1 MRLTAIYNALNAY
14 RNGLMAAWEQRNDE
28 FEQLERRKS
37 DYVPKAY
44 KEQSK
49 KIDDEYAFKRSVL
62 RQTAREIINPIVE
75 AFQDK
80 EISITAEPPTAE
92 QLRLLETLKVFN
104 PPATEELHPQPHST
118 PTKQCIQA
126 AMNAMGDN
134 FLAVNAVLE
143 IARANGVT
151 GINHPPLFD
160 ATEAKHYTRELIRFI
175 NGYLEADVVGNRAY
189 HGKKI
194 SDLSSRGE
202 AHSLNSDYT
211 NAIAGMKYDKA
222 FGSPEEMVTKFT
234 SCPPNHFQ
242 KFSDTLNSIE

>member
-14 RNGLMAAWEQRNDE
+14 RNGLIAAWEQRNNE
-28 FEQLERRKS
+28 LEQLEYRKA

-44 KEQSK
+44 KEMNK

-62 RQTAREIINPIVE
+62 RQTAREIINPIIE
-75 AFQDK
+75 AFQGK
-80 EISITAEPPTAE
+80 EISVTAEPPTAE

-104 PPATEELHPQPHST
+104 SPATEGLHHST
-118 PTKQCIQA
+118 PTKQYFQA

-134 FLAVNAVLE
+134 LMAVNAVLE
-143 IARANGVT
+143 IARVNGVA
-151 GINHPPLFD
+151 GVEPPPLFGT
-160 ATEAKHYTRELIRFI
+160 TEAEHYTHELIRFI

-211 NAIAGMKYDKA
+211 NAIAGMKYDKE
-222 FGSPEEMVTKFT
+222 FSSPEEMVTKFT
-234 SCPPNHFQ
+234 SCPPKHFQ